1 VIASRNV
8 FSSLGRHLMRMLAI
22 ARIES
27 LHLIHDSTSIA
38 LILIIPAVQ
47 IVLFGYAVN
56 LIAKDIPIAISG
68 GHGPA
73 ADEIRRIVEETG
85 YLVIEADG
93 LSPGGAREMV
103 LRGKALI
110 GIEVPLPPD
119 GRPIRP

>member
-1 VIASRNV
+1 VIASRNL
-8 FSSLGRHLMRMLAI
+8 FSTLGRHLKRMLAI

-68 GHGPA
+68 DTA
-73 ADEIRRIVEETG
+73 RQLMRF
-85 YLVIEADG
+85 DG
-93 LSPGGAREMV
+93 L
-103 LRGKALI
+103 LRRLATS
-110 GIEVPLPPD
+110 
-119 GRPIRP
+119 